1 MPLSKGDPNVM
12 EWKPAAFQA
21 PATLSENI
29 YQALKKAVIAG
40 ELKPGQRLQEKEI
53 AALFKTSSTPV
64 REAFFRLAAE
74 KYLVINARKEVLVQD
89 TSLEEVR
96 ELYEIVRTLD
106 GLAARRGLPLMTEK
120 DVREIR
126 EMTERLG
133 RSFEADDHRSYLE
146 LNLRV
151 HDRIWR
157 CCGSQALYETLREL
171 MAKIGIY
178 HRKTDFAP
186 FSDRPSLKK
195 SYADHREILRF
206 IETRDLAG
214 WLKLIEAHWGEEF
227 VLDKPPA
234 GD

>member
-1 MPLSKGDPNVM
+1 MLLSRGALINM
-12 EWKPAAFQA
+12 EWKPTAFRV

-29 YQALKKAVIAG
+29 YQALKKALIAG
-40 ELKPGQRLQEKEI
+40 EIRPGQRLQEKEI

-106 GLAARRGLPLMTEK
+106 GLAARKGLPLMTEK

-133 RSFEADDHRSYLE
+133 RSFDADDHRSYLE
-146 LNLRV
+146 QNLRV

-186 FSDRPSLKK
+186 FSDPPSLKK
-195 SYADHREILRF
+195 SYTDHREILRL
-206 IETRDLAG
+206 IEGRDLAG
-214 WLKLIEAHWGEEF
+214 WQKLIETHWGEEF
-227 VLDKPPA
+227 VLDKH
-234 GD
+234 

>member
-1 MPLSKGDPNVM
+1 V
-12 EWKPAAFQA
+12 

-29 YQALKKAVIAG
+29 YQALKKALIAG
-40 ELKPGQRLQEKEI
+40 EIKPGQRLQEKEV

-74 KYLVINARKEVLVQD
+74 KYLVISARKEVLVQD

-106 GLAARRGLPLMTEK
+106 GLAARKSLPVMTEK

-126 EMTERLG
+126 EMTEKLG
-133 RSFEADDHRSYLE
+133 RPFDTGDHRSYLE
-146 LNLRV
+146 QNLRV

-157 CCGSQALYETLREL
+157 CCSSVALYETLREL

-186 FSDRPSLKK
+186 FSDSPSLKK
-195 SYADHREILRF
+195 SYTDHREILRL
-206 IETRDLAG
+206 IEARDLAG
-214 WLKLIEAHWGEEF
+214 WQKLIETHWGEEF
-227 VLDKPPA
+227 VLDKRPA
-234 GD
+234 A